1 MKDLILISAYCNTK
15 EKEEILRN
23 LVTQVNN
30 HSTNFDLMVVSHAPL
45 PLDIQNKCNY
55 SFYDSKNELLYD
67 WDLRS
72 KPWFDPDNQRPI
84 LSCFT
89 SHYNTHLAIWR
100 LIILGNS
107 IASHLKYNKV
117 HHIEYDCNIQDFSEI
132 YDNSKL
138 LDTYDC
144 VIYNKQEHTVS
155 DVLFGTYQSYR
166 LDTLHPELLNLD
178 EERVKSQIRNSTHKS
193 PETMLGDLLFH
204 TNNYL
209 VKPKSV
215 LDVNNFFGLSHVEKD
230 KGTAWCLP
238 YYDRLTN
245 NLEFIVWNMEGLSD
259 VNVTIVYNKNQTI
272 DLGTIPP
279 NNWKNHTLGK
289 YDDSNSLIVILNNK
303 IRDIYNLDSYRE
315 EFKLNS
321 YREINK
327 RVINDE

>member
-23 LVTQVNN
+23 LVTQINTQSQN
-30 HSTNFDLMVVSHAPL
+30 LDLMVVSHTPI
-45 PLDIQNKCNY
+45 PLDIQDKCNY

-72 KPWFDPDNQRPI
+72 KPWFDPDNERPI
-84 LSCFT
+84 LSCLT
-89 SHYNTHLAIWR
+89 AHYNTHLAIWR

-117 HHIEYDCNIQDFSEI
+117 HHIEYDSDIQDFSEI

-144 VIYNKQEHTVS
+144 VVYNKQERTVD

-178 EERVKSQIRNSTHKS
+178 EEKLKFQIKNSVHRS
-193 PETMLGDLLFH
+193 PEKMLKDLLYH

-215 LDVNNFFGLSHVEKD
+215 LDVNNFFGLSHMEED
-230 KGTAWCLP
+230 KETAWCLP
-238 YYDRLTN
+238 YYDKLTDT
-245 NLEFIVWNMEGLSD
+245 LEFIVWNMEGFSD
-259 VNVTIVYNKNQTI
+259 IDVTIVYNKNQTI
-272 DLGTIPP
+272 DLGTIHPKR
-279 NNWKNHTLGK
+279 WRSYSLGK
-289 YDDSNSLIVILNNK
+289 YNDASTLMVLLNNK
-303 IRDIYNLDSYRE
+303 IRDIYNFNSYRE
-315 EFKLNS
+315 KFKLNS
-321 YREINK
+321 YRESSK
-327 RVINDE
+327 RIVTSQ